1 VTHHPPPLAVRLIA
15 WRLPPDWHDFILG
28 DLEEE
33 FRARAAASPPAA
45 RRWFWRQAI
54 RCAAAPPRPSPPPI
68 QPQGRDPFMRTVL
81 SDVRHALRVFVRTP
95 SYAIAVAAVLALG
108 IGANTAIFSIVNAV
122 LLRPLPFDE
131 PDRLVRLFHIPPQ
144 STFPGMATFSLSPAN
159 FLDWQRESQS
169 FEGMAAYSSRALT
182 LTGSGTAE
190 ALRVGV
196 VGPDFF
202 KVVRT
207 QPTLGRTFLPEEF
220 VAERSRVLVVS
231 DGFWRSH
238 LGGSPDAIGRTL
250 NFDGQ
255 TYTVVGVMPRQFS
268 VTAWGATTVPMWAP
282 LAWSAKQAAVRENH
296 NYQAIARLKSGVDLA
311 QAKTELGVISKRLE
325 QAYPAENAGWGG
337 TAIPLKELLVGDT
350 RTSLL
355 MLLAAVAL
363 VLLIACANVGNLIL
377 ARAMNRRKEIAIR
390 AALGAGRRRVFQ
402 HLIVESMVLAIAGG
416 AAGLLLAQAVISAG
430 GALLENQIPRAGD
443 ASIDARVLLFV
454 IAASLLT
461 GIVAGLAP
469 ALRAGRADLNETLKE
484 GGRSDSAGAGSLTRR
499 ALIVAEV
506 ALSLMLLMGAGVMLR
521 SLHALRH
528 VDAGF
533 NASNILKMD
542 VNIPDARYP
551 EPAQRRV
558 FYDTLLERLRAL
570 PGVKAA
576 GFVDTL
582 PVTGGGS
589 VQPLVVE
596 GKPEMNPREQPTVSV
611 RIASAGY
618 IPTMEIPLLRGRDF
632 RGGEAHAM
640 LVSAAAAKLLWGDVD
655 PVGRRA
661 TLPLI
666 SRTQMI
672 EVVGVV
678 GDVKETLAEQ
688 APPTIYYHMKD
699 LPFGDASIAM
709 RTSGEPE
716 AVAHAAVAA
725 VHAMDAQLPVQGVHS
740 MDDVIEETLVAE
752 RFRAL
757 LLEIFAGAALTL
769 ASVGIYSVLSYLVR
783 GRRREIGIRTALG
796 ARTSD
801 VLRMVVFEGMKP
813 ALLGIAIG
821 TVGALLAAR
830 LLDTLVFGV
839 KARDPLTLA
848 IVATALIVVSILA
861 SLLPA
866 WRASRLDPLTVL
878 RDN

>member
-1 VTHHPPPLAVRLIA
+1 MHHPPPLAVRLIA
-15 WRLPPDWHDFILG
+15 WRLPPDWHDFVLG

-33 FRARAAASPPAA
+33 FRARAESSPPAA

-54 RCAAAPPRPSPPPI
+54 RCAAAPPRSSPPAVHTP
-68 QPQGRDPFMRTVL
+68 GRDPFMRTVL

-122 LLRPLPFDE
+122 LLRPLPFED

-159 FLDWQRESQS
+159 FLDWQRDSKS
-169 FEGMAAYSSRALT
+169 FDGMAAYSFRQLT
-182 LTGSGTAE
+182 LTGSGNAE
-190 ALRVGV
+190 ALRIAV

-207 QPTLGRTFLPEEF
+207 PPTLGRTFVPEEF
-220 VAERSRVLVVS
+220 GEGRSRVLVVS
-231 DGFWRSH
+231 EGFWRSH
-238 LGGSPDAIGRTL
+238 LGGSSDAIGRTL

-255 TYTVVGVMPRQFS
+255 TYTVVGVMPRQF
-268 VTAWGATTVPMWAP
+268 TMNAWGATTVPMWAP
-282 LAWSAKQAAVRENH
+282 LAWTDKQAAVRENH
-296 NYQAIARLKSGVDLA
+296 NYQAVARLKPGVDLA
-311 QAKTELGVISKRLE
+311 QARTELGVISKRLE

-337 TAIPLKELLVGDT
+337 TAIPLTEVLVGDT

-402 HLIVESMVLAIAGG
+402 HLLVESMVLAIAGG
-416 AAGLLLAQAVISAG
+416 LAGLLFANAVIAAG
-430 GALLENQIPRAGD
+430 AALLENQIPRAGE

-454 IAASLLT
+454 FAASLLT
-461 GIVAGLAP
+461 GVLAGLVP

-521 SLHALRH
+521 SLHALRN

-533 NASNILKMD
+533 NANNILKMD

-551 EPAQRRV
+551 EPSHRRV

-618 IPTMEIPLLRGRDF
+618 VPTMEIPLLRGRDF
-632 RGGEAHAM
+632 GGGDAHAM

-678 GDVKETLAEQ
+678 GDVKETLAEK

-709 RTSGEPE
+709 RTSGDPE
-716 AVAHAAVAA
+716 NIAHAAVAA

-757 LLEIFAGAALTL
+757 LLQVFAGAALAL
-769 ASVGIYSVLSYLVR
+769 ATVGIYSVLSYLVR

-796 ARTSD
+796 ARTTD
-801 VLRMVVFEGMKP
+801 VLRMVVLEGMKP

-821 TVGALLAAR
+821 TAGALLAAG

-839 KARDPLTLA
+839 KASDPLTLA
-848 IVATALIVVSILA
+848 IVATALIFVSIAA

-866 WRASRLDPLTVL
+866 WRAAKLDPLTVL